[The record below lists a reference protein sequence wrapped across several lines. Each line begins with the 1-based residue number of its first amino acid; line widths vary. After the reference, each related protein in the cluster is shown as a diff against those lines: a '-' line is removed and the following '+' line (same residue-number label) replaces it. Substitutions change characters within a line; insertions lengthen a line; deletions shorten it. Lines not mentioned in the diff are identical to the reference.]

1 MKINCFST
9 PLSPVSGFNK
19 PHIIL
24 LCIYTVTV
32 HPLTNPS
39 PSNPPAQKQI
49 LPFHTPILPDLE
61 GLHIPFPF
69 PRSPIINALPQ
80 NPSFPISPGA
90 LWVFKTCSTWYH
102 FISSAGCLRKLNYR
116 INHTE
121 GQVETSLQV
130 LHACMNIF
138 HFWLTQY
145 VTTSVWLKVKR
156 EKKQDEEKNYKKI
169 HSLKLMYNWCQ
180 CYSAWKEDK
189 RV

>member
-1 MKINCFST
+1 MFFDSSLLSLALTNLTLYCCAYTQSQSIHWLT
-9 PLSPVSGFNK
+9 PLHPTSKPKNK
-19 PHIIL
+19 FFPSTTPF
-24 LCIYTVTV
+24 Y
-32 HPLTNPS
+32 LTMKGYKSPS
-39 PSNPPAQKQI
+39 PTINVPRPKT
-49 LPFHTPILPDLE
+49 LP
-61 GLHIPFPF
+61 
-69 PRSPIINALPQ
+69 S
-80 NPSFPISPGA
+80 PISPGA

-145 VTTSVWLKVKR
+145 VTTSDWLKVKR
-156 EKKQDEEKNYKKI
+156 EKKQDEENNDKKI
-169 HSLKLMYNWCQ
+169 HSLKWMYNWCQ